1 MIIEIVFY
9 NYSVQEKQKII
20 IWFYNGK
27 QYFQVF
33 VDDIFYFWAD
43 YIYVKIVLVGED
55 EVV

>member
-33 VDDIFYFWAD
+33 VDDIFYFWVD